1 MSIDD
6 QLKQIKL
13 PNGKSL
19 YEIQLR
25 RSRITAVILATCTI
39 VSLMFLVF
47 AFVQKA
53 AGDVAREEAVKQAV
67 RAFEQEEIARQ
78 LQTELTVCKGKN

>member
-6 QLKQIKL
+6 QLKQIKM

-19 YEIQLR
+19 YDVQLR
-25 RSRITAVILATCTI
+25 RARITALVLASAAI
-39 VSLMFLVF
+39 VSLIFLVF

-53 AGDVAREEAVKQAV
+53 AADSVRQEAIRNEV
-67 RAFEQEEIARQ
+67 RA
-78 LQTELTVCKGKN
+78 QTLEMELRKCQSEK